1 MRVLI
6 VMTAREIGGAELYV
20 ERLTR
25 ALSSQCH
32 FTVLLPTHP
41 RVEALARRLTTH
53 AQVIRLAIEDQRRL
67 LTAVRAVR
75 ALARQADVVHLNSNH
90 PGSRLGI
97 LFGFALARAGAPL
110 VCVEHRVTRLD
121 DIIIPNPLRPFL
133 PHLFRWSR
141 QGAVRVVTVSK
152 QNAELLTSYY
162 GLRTDRIAI
171 IHNATDLPQF
181 DESQVAQARAA
192 LRAELG
198 LPENAIVILTLAR
211 LAPNKGHRY
220 LVEAIPEI
228 LRMHPNAYFVFAGEH
243 VKAEPVIEQINAL
256 GLGPHVHLLGFRSDT
271 QHLLA
276 ASDFFVLPSL
286 AEGFSLALVE
296 ALAFGLP
303 TVATDVGGASEVIQ
317 PGQGGLLVPP
327 ANSAALAAA
336 LNHLLSLDKAEIQRQ
351 RSAARLAA
359 QPFSTQAMAE
369 KTLRVY
375 LEAVH
380 HRTHLRNGVSAK
392 S

>member
-6 VMTAREIGGAELYV
+6 VMTAREVGGAELYV
-20 ERLTR
+20 ERLTC
-25 ALSSQCH
+25 ALAAQCD
-32 FTVLLPTHP
+32 FTIVLPTHP
-41 RVEALARRLTTH
+41 RLEPLAQRLAKH
-53 AQVIRLAIEDQRRL
+53 AQVLRLAIEDQRRL
-67 LTAVRAVR
+67 PAVVNTVRSLTRR
-75 ALARQADVVHLNSNH
+75 ADVVHLNSNH

-110 VCVEHRVTRLD
+110 VCVEQRVSLMN
-121 DIIIPNPLRPFL
+121 DIIVPKALHPFL

-141 QGAVRVVTVSK
+141 RAAARVIAVSK

-162 GLRTDRIAI
+162 GLHPDKITIV
-171 IHNATDLPQF
+171 HNGIDLPDF
-181 DESQVAQARAA
+181 KESDIAQARAA

-198 LPENAIVILTLAR
+198 LPKHAVVILTLAR

-220 LVEAIPEI
+220 LVEAMPEV
-228 LRMHPNAYFVFAGEH
+228 LRMHPNVHFLFAGEH
-243 VKAEPVIEQINAL
+243 DQAEPVIAQISAL
-256 GLGPHVHLLGFRSDT
+256 GLGSLVHLLGFRSDT
-271 QHLLA
+271 HHLLA

-296 ALAFGLP
+296 ALAAGLP

-317 PGQGGLLVPP
+317 PGQGGILVPP

-336 LNHLLSLDKAEIQRQ
+336 LKHLLSLNAAEIQRQ
-351 RSAARLAA
+351 RQAARQAA

-369 KTLRVY
+369 
-375 LEAVH
+375 
-380 HRTHLRNGVSAK
+380 GVVQ
-392 S
+392 